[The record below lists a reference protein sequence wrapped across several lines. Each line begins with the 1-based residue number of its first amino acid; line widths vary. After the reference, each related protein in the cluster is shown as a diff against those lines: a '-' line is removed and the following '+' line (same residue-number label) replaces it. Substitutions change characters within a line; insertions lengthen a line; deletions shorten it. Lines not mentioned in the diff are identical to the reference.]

1 MPDQPEDQPLV
12 SKTSTIVVLVL
23 TAIFFFFMRAVL
35 VPHVPS
41 EDPLAV
47 NIVSSMTSLCMTGV
61 FWIASN
67 MFLVT
72 WVDYQRRQKS
82 K

>member
-23 TAIFFFFMRAVL
+23 SAIFFFFMRAVL
-35 VPHVPS
+35 VSHVPS

-47 NIVSSMTSLCMTGV
+47 NIVSSITSLCMTGI

-72 WVDYQRRQKS
+72 WIDYQRRQKS

>member
-1 MPDQPEDQPLV
+1 MSDQPEDQPLV

-23 TAIFFFFMRAVL
+23 SAIFFLFMRAVL

-47 NIVSSMTSLCMTGV
+47 LIVSSMTSLCMTGV

-72 WVDYQRRQKS
+72 WVDYQRRQKN

>member
-1 MPDQPEDQPLV
+1 MSDQPEDQPLV

-47 NIVSSMTSLCMTGV
+47 LIVSSMTSLCMTGV

>member
-1 MPDQPEDQPLV
+1 MSDQPEDQPLV

-23 TAIFFFFMRAVL
+23 SAIFFFFMRAVL

-72 WVDYQRRQKS
+72 LVDYQRRQKS

>member
-1 MPDQPEDQPLV
+1 MSDQPEDQPLV

>member
-1 MPDQPEDQPLV
+1 MSDQPEDQPLV

-35 VPHVPS
+35 VRHVPS

-47 NIVSSMTSLCMTGV
+47 NIVSSITSLCMTGI

>member
-1 MPDQPEDQPLV
+1 MSDQPEDQPLV

-47 NIVSSMTSLCMTGV
+47 NIVSSITSLCMTGI

>member
-23 TAIFFFFMRAVL
+23 TAIFFFSMRAVL

>member
-23 TAIFFFFMRAVL
+23 TTIFFFFMRAVL

>member
-23 TAIFFFFMRAVL
+23 SAIFFFFMRAVL

-72 WVDYQRRQKS
+72 LVDYQRRQKS